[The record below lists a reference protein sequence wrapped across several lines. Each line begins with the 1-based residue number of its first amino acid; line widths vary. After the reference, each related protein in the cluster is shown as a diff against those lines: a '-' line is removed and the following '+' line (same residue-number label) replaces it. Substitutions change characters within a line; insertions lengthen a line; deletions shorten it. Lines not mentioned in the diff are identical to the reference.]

1 MQYPLISEYVAA
13 RAKRLIMTS
22 RFALV
27 VFLNI
32 LALRRCS
39 GASRSMNI
47 NNFRAKRVFMIINGS
62 LMKINV

>member
-47 NNFRAKRVFMIINGS
+47 NFSARSAKNKQMLIINRQ
-62 LMKINV
+62 LP